1 MKNIIY
7 GIVMAVLGV
16 LIVLVL
22 LTINGKMTRQAELD
36 DSLASAVENAL
47 DNCLNRKNYEITN
60 DKEFIADFNQEL
72 LTQIENDADIEV
84 QLTKADK
91 DKGVLGIRVKE
102 TFKNP
107 NKKESE
113 QTYET
118 SACLDTDR
126 MKGFF
131 NITFVDKDN
140 TVLNSSQI
148 RGNSVI
154 KAPKM
159 PDNFKCWV
167 DKDTNEEIV
176 DLGRVV
182 ENKTYIAKYQ

>member
-84 QLTKADK
+84 QLTKVDK

-102 TFKNP
+102 TFENP

-118 SACLDTDR
+118 SVYLDKDR
-126 MKGFF
+126 MNNYY
-131 NITFVDKDN
+131 NIVFRDSNGDIISRNKIKDSN
-140 TVLNSSQI
+140 
-148 RGNSVI
+148 VI
-154 KAPKM
+154 TAPAM

-167 DKDTNEEIV
+167 DEENNQEVI
-176 DLGRVV
+176 DLGKAVKDKV
-182 ENKTYIAKYQ
+182 YVAAYL